1 MKYFLS
7 QRLLAMSLLLS
18 LAGCIPPFNQDDP
31 PSFSE
36 PLREFEV
43 DNIRYV
49 ASGDPLKP
57 LVFLLHGTPGS
68 WHAFRHLL
76 EDEQLQNRAHLVA
89 PDRPGFGASSA
100 AGLAASFQDQVAL
113 LKPALERN
121 RSGLRAVVVGHS
133 LGGSIAYRYAIDAPD
148 QVGGIVVI
156 SSNIDP
162 ELGQPRWFNRLASLP
177 GIRWLLPNQ
186 LSLANREIE
195 PLRAELED
203 MEDQLSAITAMITVL
218 HGAGDRLV
226 SVDNLD
232 YLERKLG
239 TESDAKPDTKLG
251 ADLGTDLAHKLTY
264 QLIRAEDQ
272 GHFLIWERPDLVRQA
287 ILQQLTALEEEAQ
300 PASLLHPQEEHPQKE
315 QAQQEQAQIH

>member
-1 MKYFLS
+1 MKKFLP
-7 QRLLAMSLLLS
+7 QRLLAVSLLLS

-31 PSFSE
+31 QSFSE

-43 DNIRYV
+43 DKIRYV

-68 WHAFRHLL
+68 WHAFRHIL

-89 PDRPGFGASSA
+89 PDRPGFGASRA

-113 LKPALERN
+113 LKPALDRN
-121 RSGLRAVVVGHS
+121 QSGLRAVVVGHS

-162 ELGQPRWFNRLASLP
+162 ALGQPRWFNRLASLP
-177 GIRWLLPNQ
+177 GADWLLPNQ
-186 LSLANREIE
+186 LLLANREIE
-195 PLRAELED
+195 PLRAELET
-203 MEDQLSAITAMITVL
+203 MENELSKITAMITVL
-218 HGAGDRLV
+218 HGAEDRLV

-239 TESDAKPDTKLG
+239 TELDAKPDTNLVTNLGTNLDNKLG
-251 ADLGTDLAHKLTY
+251 ADLGADLARKQTY
-264 QLIRAEDQ
+264 QLIREEAQ

-287 ILQQLTALEEEAQ
+287 ILQQLAALVHAE
-300 PASLLHPQEEHPQKE
+300 
-315 QAQQEQAQIH
+315 QEQAQSH